1 MAGTLK
7 ETKEQF
13 EKEEQDSGGAG
24 GTLSRDQV
32 IIRTSVIGILANVL
46 LAAFKALAGLATHS
60 IAITMDGVN
69 NLSDAASSVI
79 TIAGT
84 KLAGK
89 EPDRK
94 HPFGYGRIEYL
105 TAMVIAVLVLYAGI
119 TALKESIGKIIHPVA
134 PEYAPV
140 PLVIIAV
147 AVLVKILLGRFVTSR
162 GKRVN
167 SDSLKNSGADATL
180 DSVISA
186 AVLAAALIYLWTGL
200 SLEAWLGAAIA
211 ALIIKS
217 GIDMLRETLSKIL
230 GERADAE
237 MAARIKEIVCS
248 FPEVQGAYDL
258 VLNNYGPD
266 TYNGSIHI
274 EVPDTCSVDRLDEL
288 LREIAVKVYHECH
301 VILTAI
307 GVYSLNT
314 RDPRAR
320 EVREEVRKIV
330 MSHEHIRQ
338 MHGFHLNEEKKTIRF
353 DLVVGFEAEDRRALY
368 RHVIADVQE
377 RYPEYTLQVAMD
389 TDFSES

>member
-288 LREIAVKVYHECH
+288 LREIAVKVYRECH

>member
-147 AVLVKILLGRFVTSR
+147 AVTSR

-288 LREIAVKVYHECH
+288 LREIAVKVYRECH

-314 RDPRAR
+314 RDPRAGTGGSQ
-320 EVREEVRKIV
+320 KNC
-330 MSHEHIRQ
+330 HE
-338 MHGFHLNEEKKTIRF
+338 
-353 DLVVGFEAEDRRALY
+353 
-368 RHVIADVQE
+368 
-377 RYPEYTLQVAMD
+377 P
-389 TDFSES
+389 